1 MLCLNLFRINMIR
14 IDTILNMSRLEI
26 KTWRNTLKFEQI
38 AQRMF
43 GDKVIPWIAAS
54 KSSDQKHV
62 GTCHKTMIQFYK
74 HVLTCLNNDM
84 IWYDSVNMSG
94 LVIILWPFDMILQTC
109 SVLHYKLINFSELVW
124 TCLNLSE
131 LVWTCLWR
139 FLNMSKLVQNQLPNM
154 SRLVQNQYDMNWY
167 NS

>member
-1 MLCLNLFRINMIR
+1 MLLLSKKRPVQDPKALIPKVLTNAHKTLNAYA
-14 IDTILNMSRLEI
+14 TSWQWILSHGILTRRSPWLSAMMQFDIILKTSLEI
-26 KTWRNTLKFEQI
+26 
-38 AQRMF
+38 
-43 GDKVIPWIAAS
+43 
-54 KSSDQKHV
+54 
-62 GTCHKTMIQFYK
+62 FY
-74 HVLTCLNNDM
+74 NNA

-139 FLNMSKLVQNQLPNM
+139 FLNMSKLVQNQH
-154 SRLVQNQYDMNWY
+154 DMNCYDSQTSLNLFRINMIWIDVILKHV
-167 NS
+167 

>member
-1 MLCLNLFRINMIR
+1 MSKFVQIQYDTNCYDYYDSQTCLYLFRKRRYELIQF
-14 IDTILNMSRLEI
+14 LNMSGLEI
-26 KTWRNTLKFEQI
+26 KTWWNTLRFEQM
-38 AQRMF
+38 AERMF

-131 LVWTCLWR
+131 LV
-139 FLNMSKLVQNQLPNM
+139 FDDS
-154 SRLVQNQYDMNWY
+154 
-167 NS
+167 